1 MLLINKLDADTMHQ
15 MPMMES
21 FLLLPKSHLFYEPT
35 LMWHLAVKLTTPGV
49 KSPIILALIW

>member
-21 FLLLPKSHLFYEPT
+21 FIVTAKIPFVLWT

>member
-1 MLLINKLDADTMHQ
+1 MLLIDKLDTDAMHQ

-21 FLLLPKSHLFYEPT
+21 SIVTAKIPFHYEPT
-35 LMWHLAVKLTTPGV
+35 LMWHLAIKLTAPGV